1 MTISYI
7 TFSIMSRHS
16 SILHTLN
23 FIRSTNKARQKRE
36 DHESNRLDR
45 AMQCRKRIKIQK
57 RQSNGHTGGVQSS
70 FATHVLTF

>member
-7 TFSIMSRHS
+7 IFSIMSRHS

-23 FIRSTNKARQKRE
+23 FIRSTNKGRQKRE

-45 AMQCRKRIKIQK
+45 AMQCSKRKKFRNANPTAIQAECK
-57 RQSNGHTGGVQSS
+57 ALLLHIC
-70 FATHVLTF
+70 